1 MPSTIGIAREGGEPY
16 PRPVRQ
22 VLLYPGEDGQW
33 VAECPSLPGC
43 VSQGESREAAVVNI
57 REAIEGYVLA
67 LRDDG
72 LPVPE
77 ERFEALLLAV

>member
-1 MPSTIGIAREGGEPY
+1 M
-16 PRPVRQ
+16 RQ
-22 VLLYPGEDGQW
+22 VIIYPGEDGFW

-43 VSQGESREAAVVNI
+43 VSQGESRETAVVNI
-57 REAIEGYVLA
+57 REAIEGYVLS

-77 ERFEALLLAV
+77 ERFDALLLAV

>member
-1 MPSTIGIAREGGEPY
+1 M
-16 PRPVRQ
+16 RQ
-22 VLLYPGEDGQW
+22 AIIYPGDDGFW

-43 VSQGESREAAVVNI
+43 VSQGETREAAIANI

-67 LRDDG
+67 LEDDR

-77 ERFEALLLAV
+77 EHFAALLLAV

>member
-1 MPSTIGIAREGGEPY
+1 M
-16 PRPVRQ
+16 RQ
-22 VLLYPGEDGQW
+22 VLLYPGEDGFW

-43 VSQGESREAAVVNI
+43 VSQGESREVAVANI

-67 LRDDG
+67 LQDDG
-72 LPVPE
+72 LPVPA

>member
-1 MPSTIGIAREGGEPY
+1 M
-16 PRPVRQ
+16 RQ
-22 VLLYPGEDGQW
+22 AIIYPGEDGFW

-43 VSQGESREAAVVNI
+43 VSQGESRESAIANI
-57 REAIEGYVLA
+57 REAIAGYVLA
-67 LRDDG
+67 LQEDG